1 MAYAVIRHA
10 DKSGVGFSN
19 SNPKTASLG
28 RTIKFFKALED
39 GAVYF
44 NTRDGG
50 KQYVVNVS
58 TSLKSQPEIEKAIR
72 DNLASRNS
80 TRDLIVPSS
89 EITKAAQQLLGFLK
103 HSDES
108 SDDEVIIDEGVEIIE
123 APYPEHGKAQIPRRC
138 FIYDDEDGYPEGY
151 QGFIEHHG
159 ILGMK
164 WGVRRY
170 QNADGSLT
178 DAGRKHYGV
187 KRIKQEASSIKDPYD
202 KQKYS
207 MQEKQKATDK
217 GTFHMSAAAAG
228 GAGLATGALTKA
240 AIANAVASGASSV
253 YLPVLGLAMATPVGQ
268 IASIAA
274 LTAGTAGTIYSI
286 YREKKINQ
294 LMLDNVTDA
303 SKKPLKVEV
312 TNNKKPTVAMV
323 PAGTLPESTRITGKE
338 ESDFWKSLANN
349 QAFLDDAG
357 HREAAKYG
365 LDQGDNYK
373 VFIDAARGDKEAN
386 RIVEEWKKEKK

>member
-28 RTIKFFKALED
+28 RTIKFLKALED

-44 NTRDGG
+44 NSRDGG

-89 EITKAAQQLLGFLK
+89 EVTKAAQQLLGFLK

-108 SDDEVIIDEGVEIIE
+108 SDDEVIIDEGVEIID

-178 DAGRKHYGV
+178 IAGKKHYS
-187 KRIKQEASSIKDPYD
+187 K
-202 KQKYS
+202 
-207 MQEKQKATDK
+207 
-217 GTFHMSAAAAG
+217 
-228 GAGLATGALTKA
+228 GLATKNKNINYQMKLRSEPKLQAEKEISKHIDKYSKRPSDKKKETLSKEINNRRVSA
-240 AIANAVASGASSV
+240 AMYTSWRDFGGMEDYGISSV
-253 YLPVLGLAMATPVGQ
+253 FKAERDYDQYANHIRSKYGQTGLDEVNEYIRVNNIDIGNKNFEKAVNNRLEYEKLYEENQ
-268 IASIAA
+268 RRIN
-274 LTAGTAGTIYSI
+274 TIY
-286 YREKKINQ
+286 K
-294 LMLDNVTDA
+294 
-303 SKKPLKVEV
+303 
-312 TNNKKPTVAMV
+312 
-323 PAGTLPESTRITGKE
+323 
-338 ESDFWKSLANN
+338 
-349 QAFLDDAG
+349 
-357 HREAAKYG
+357 
-365 LDQGDNYK
+365 
-373 VFIDAARGDKEAN
+373 
-386 RIVEEWKKEKK
+386 